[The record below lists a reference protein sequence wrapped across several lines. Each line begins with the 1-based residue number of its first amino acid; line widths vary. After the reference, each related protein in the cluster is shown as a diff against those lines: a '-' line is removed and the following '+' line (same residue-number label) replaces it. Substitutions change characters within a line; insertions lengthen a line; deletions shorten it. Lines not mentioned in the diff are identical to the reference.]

1 MYFKGIR
8 AVGNYSLC
16 QQLGSLFTT
25 ELSFRAVTSANNE
38 DEDNMHKT
46 QVVHGYRALAP
57 SVLQIKHDDST
68 R

>member
-8 AVGNYSLC
+8 AVGNDSLC

-25 ELSFRAVTSANNE
+25 ELSFKAVTSTNKK

-57 SVLQIKHDDST
+57 SVVGIKHDDGT